1 MKNNVKINIATL
13 LFAIISLA
21 LNAGNPPANE
31 NGSDPVMEVTGKIS
45 KKSKGSGLYKVE
57 LVYLNTIV
65 DTKFV
70 DDEMSFNFSL
80 PQNRDYIIKIHKKGY
95 ATKSVS
101 VNTGV
106 SKYPNT
112 KGYYKYEFIAAMEE
126 NISVKNLSG
135 DAKVSQIDNP
145 ATDEQIGYLDLKRK
159 YSKKV
164 KPLVD

>member
-1 MKNNVKINIATL
+1 MKTTLKFNIAVIL
-13 LFAIISLA
+13 LAIISFT
-21 LNAGNPPANE
+21 LNAGNPDAKA
-31 NGSDPVMEVTGKIS
+31 SDPVMEVKGKIS
-45 KKSKGSGLYKVE
+45 KKAKGSGLYKVE
-57 LVYLNTIV
+57 LIFLNTVV

-80 PQNRDYIIKIHKKGY
+80 PHNRDYIIKIYKKGY

-112 KGYYKYEFIAAMEE
+112 KGYYKYEFIAEMEE
-126 NISVKNLSG
+126 DISLKNVNG
-135 DAKVSQIDNP
+135 DAKVSQYDNSVG
-145 ATDEQIGYLDLKRK
+145 EQEIGYFDLKRK
-159 YSKKV
+159 YSRKV